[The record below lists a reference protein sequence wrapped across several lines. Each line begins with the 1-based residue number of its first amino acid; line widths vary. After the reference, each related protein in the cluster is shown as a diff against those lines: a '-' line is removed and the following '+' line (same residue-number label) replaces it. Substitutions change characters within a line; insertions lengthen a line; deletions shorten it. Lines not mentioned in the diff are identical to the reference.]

1 MSIKTIEELMNSV
14 RSQVGDSTD
23 DQALSLIEDVQDTL
37 VSLSAQNSE
46 NWKQKY
52 EVNDKQW
59 REKYKSRF
67 FNSPE
72 KPDVEIIET
81 NEEDVKEK
89 PLTFD
94 NLFTV
99 KE

>member
-1 MSIKTIEELMNSV
+1 MGIKTIEELMNSV

-37 VSLSAQNSE
+37 DSLSTQNSE

-52 EVNDKQW
+52 EENDKQW

-67 FNSPE
+67 FNPPE
-72 KPDVEIIET
+72 KLEEKET